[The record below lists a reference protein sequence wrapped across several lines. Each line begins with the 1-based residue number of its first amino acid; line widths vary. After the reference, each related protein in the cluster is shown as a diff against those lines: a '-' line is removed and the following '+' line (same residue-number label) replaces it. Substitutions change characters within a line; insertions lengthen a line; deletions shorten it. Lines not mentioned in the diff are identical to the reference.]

1 MFSNE
6 HMNQGDCPRK
16 QSTAALYFGQSLLAL
31 GFPINMTLDG
41 FKLNTPVKN
50 PILPNSLTD
59 EALSTYD
66 DNYAPLFE
74 NYPN

>member
-6 HMNQGDCPRK
+6 HMNQGDWARK
-16 QSTAALYFGQSLLAL
+16 QSATVQSLLAL
-31 GFPINMTLDG
+31 GFPINMTFDG
-41 FKLNTPVKN
+41 FKLNLPVKN